1 MGTPPLDH
9 LGRDEFITLLGCEEA
24 FRRARRQAGFQSI
37 WNRRHSQSKAANQA
51 GAAGGERSS
60 PLGTGFASRNG
71 LIHLI
76 FLFKAVPVSGDLG
89 VGGGGADEQD
99 LGPLGDGLRLD
110 RQSH

>member
-24 FRRARRQAGFQSI
+24 FRRARRHTGFQSI
-37 WNRRHSQSKAANQA
+37 WNRRHSQSKAAKQA

-76 FLFKAVPVSGDLG
+76 FYLKRYLYPVISGL
-89 VGGGGADEQD
+89 AEAEQMNRT
-99 LGPLGDGLRLD
+99 LAP
-110 RQSH
+110 SVTV